1 MKKTEKEE
9 QMDFTLDADALKEQI
24 EETSTPIIQK
34 PIPETPVRKMR
45 EMDYGEEPLVNCLR
59 EETIEVRFIPQPGTI
74 SDPKHV
80 MYGGMSENAKVT
92 ICVPKLRSGTY
103 VDVLT
108 RAEKNYLEYVM
119 GLDKGAMNVYNKVDN
134 FWSTN
139 SENGISKVILNKR
152 DNRLDL
158 SDPVQYIQY
167 KILLANKDIIAPDL
181 YTLQDRPKATY
192 RFVLVASN
200 ELNSVAKT
208 KMNIK
213 KQCYMEFGKIEDNT
227 DILRAVIEIMTSKP
241 LAVNTKLDFLQ
252 TKAGELI
259 DADAKMFLS
268 IVKDPLLPTRVL
280 IKKCVEQ
287 GFISRKGDYYYLRS
301 DNTPL
306 CEGGEEPTM
315 NVAAKYLSNPK
326 RQTIKLSLEAKLK

>member
-1 MKKTEKEE
+1 
-9 QMDFTLDADALKEQI
+9 
-24 EETSTPIIQK
+24 
-34 PIPETPVRKMR
+34 
-45 EMDYGEEPLVNCLR
+45 
-59 EETIEVRFIPQPGTI
+59 
-74 SDPKHV
+74 
-80 MYGGMSENAKVT
+80 
-92 ICVPKLRSGTY
+92 
-103 VDVLT
+103 
-108 RAEKNYLEYVM
+108 
-119 GLDKGAMNVYNKVDN
+119 
-134 FWSTN
+134 
-139 SENGISKVILNKR
+139 
-152 DNRLDL
+152 
-158 SDPVQYIQY
+158 
-167 KILLANKDIIAPDL
+167 
-181 YTLQDRPKATY
+181 
-192 RFVLVASN
+192 
-200 ELNSVAKT
+200 
-208 KMNIK
+208 
-213 KQCYMEFGKIEDNT
+213 MEFGKIENNT

>member
-1 MKKTEKEE
+1 MKKIEKEE
-9 QMDFTLDADALKEQI
+9 QVNFTLDAEALKEQI
-24 EETSTPIIQK
+24 EEVVVPVMESSTPEVHVK
-34 PIPETPVRKMR
+34 KVR
-45 EMDYGEEPLVNCLR
+45 EMDYGDEQLVNCLR
-59 EETIEVRFIPQPGTI
+59 NEIIEVRFIPQPGTI

-80 MYGGMSENAKVT
+80 MYGGMSENAKIT

-108 RAEKNYLEYVM
+108 RDEKNYLEYIM

-139 SENGISKVILNKR
+139 TENGISKVILNKR

-158 SDPVQYIQY
+158 SDPIQYIQY

-181 YTLQDRPKATY
+181 YALQDKPKATY
-192 RFVLVASN
+192 RFVLVANN
-200 ELNSVAKT
+200 EVNSVARNN
-208 KMNIK
+208 MNIK
-213 KQCYMEFGKIEDNT
+213 KQCYMEFGKIENKAE
-227 DILRAVIEIMTSKP
+227 ILKAVIEIMTSKP
-241 LAVNTKLDFLQ
+241 LAANTKLDFLQ

-259 DADAKMFLS
+259 DADSKMFLS

-280 IKKCVEQ
+280 IKKCIEQ
-287 GFISRKGDYYYLRS
+287 GFISKRGDYLYLRS

-315 NVAAKYLSNPK
+315 NVAAKYLSNPR
-326 RQTIKLSLEAKLK
+326 RQEIKLSLEAKLK